1 MAAPLLTSPTTV
13 LLRAGQWLGR
23 CGKGRSRSTPAF
35 KPFTVDIHAHA
46 DADWR
51 RPRACMPSEPTG
63 VPTLDRTAQAR
74 PWKYIETASR
84 HACTLV
90 FGFSLC
96 TRIIPLSVDFGA
108 PRQSARLQESE
119 GGSTA
124 CAPPIVALLNQEPW
138 THYPVCLSC
147 TEGCFASALPYP
159 QRYALGRRRL
169 VSRRRTDAGPDGRC
183 PPRADN
189 ARRGRCE
196 ARPVRSCWM
205 DAACRGWSSP
215 HPLPLDLWACTLMGV
230 GSLPVYRAWPQH
242 SVWST
247 ISAPVYRLDVRRT
260 DNSLVCYVLSFV
272 TTALPLVT

>member
-1 MAAPLLTSPTTV
+1 M
-13 LLRAGQWLGR
+13 Q
-23 CGKGRSRSTPAF
+23 
-35 KPFTVDIHAHA
+35 
-46 DADWR
+46 
-51 RPRACMPSEPTG
+51 SEPTG
-63 VPTLDRTAQAR
+63 APTLDRSAQVR
-74 PWKYIETASR
+74 SWEYIGMAPR
-84 HACTLV
+84 RACTLV

-205 DAACRGWSSP
+205 DAACRGWSSL
-215 HPLPLDLWACTLMGV
+215 HPPPLDLWACILMGV

-242 SVWST
+242 NPKTPTTTSSLCY
-247 ISAPVYRLDVRRT
+247 SPRLDSHVHSRSKAAATLQPISPRARPTVPGARRHRPRQPELEPRRIPRCLGT
-260 DNSLVCYVLSFV
+260 
-272 TTALPLVT
+272 